1 LCEWLSNVRSSYSI
15 VLLHGITGHAWNTFA
30 KTKPSTEH
38 WIRDHLP
45 ERLSRRNVYPRIMT
59 YGYDANIW
67 RDASIGGVERPVD
80 SLISLLDVYRREVSI
95 IYSPSEAC
103 S

>member
-1 LCEWLSNVRSSYSI
+1 
-15 VLLHGITGHAWNTFA
+15 
-30 KTKPSTEH
+30 
-38 WIRDHLP
+38 
-45 ERLSRRNVYPRIMT
+45 MT

>member
-1 LCEWLSNVRSSYSI
+1 
-15 VLLHGITGHAWNTFA
+15 
-30 KTKPSTEH
+30 
-38 WIRDHLP
+38 
-45 ERLSRRNVYPRIMT
+45 MT

-80 SLISLLDVYRREVSI
+80 SLISLLDVYRREESNNNT
-95 IYSPSEAC
+95 PSEAC